1 MSHGPSP
8 VAISMF
14 VLVMLVTLAITYW
27 AARRIKTRKDFY
39 AAGGKIRGWQNG
51 LAISGDFMSAATVLG
66 VTGLMYSTGY
76 DSMVYILGPLAGF
89 SVLIFLMA
97 ERFRNLG
104 KYTFTDVASFRLE
117 PVSMKAFGAC
127 GSLVVVIFYMVAQ
140 MVGAGAL
147 IEVLFNIQYAYAV
160 ILVGVLMIL
169 YVSLGGM
176 LATTWVQIVKAV
188 LLIFAVAVITFL
200 VLAHFGFSLE
210 AMFRTAVETHPKHM
224 AIMGPGRGRAR
235 SRLRRLAR
243 DRGQSRPDRPA
254 SCPDAVLHRAGCQ
267 GSAHLDLRDP
277 GHRILRFL
285 RDLRDRLRRDR
296 DGDGPAGIH
305 RARRRSDRRL
315 EHGGGA
321 SRRRRGW
328 RRVFRI
334 HLGGGVR
341 DHSRGR
347 RRADPGRRVGRFSR
361 SLRPSVPQGPGEREG
376 GGHGLAHRRDLRR
389 RGRGLAR
396 HRVREAERRLHGE
409 PRRFPSRRR
418 RISRC

>member
-66 VTGLMYSTGY
+66 VTGLMFSTGY
-76 DSMVYILGPLAGF
+76 NSMVYILGPLAGF

-188 LLIFAVAVITFL
+188 LLLFAVTVITFWCWPIS
-200 VLAHFGFSLE
+200 AS
-210 AMFRTAVETHPKHM
+210 AWRRCSAP
-224 AIMGPGRGRAR
+224 R
-235 SRLRRLAR
+235 SRRIPSTWRSWAPAR
-243 DRGQSRPDRPA
+243 P
-254 SCPDAVLHRAGCQ
+254 CPIPSPPPR
-267 GSAHLDLRDP
+267 
-277 GHRILRFL
+277 
-285 RDLRDRLRRDR
+285 
-296 DGDGPAGIH
+296 
-305 RARRRSDRRL
+305 
-315 EHGGGA
+315 
-321 SRRRRGW
+321 
-328 RRVFRI
+328 
-334 HLGGGVR
+334 
-341 DHSRGR
+341 
-347 RRADPGRRVGRFSR
+347 SR
-361 SLRPSVPQGPGEREG
+361 SRSVS
-376 GGHGLAHRRDLRR
+376 A
-389 RGRGLAR
+389 
-396 HRVREAERRLHGE
+396 
-409 PRRFPSRRR
+409 
-418 RISRC
+418 